1 MDYLINT
8 SVHKEMKMKYL
19 IVKSKRIAFYF
30 FILPLLLFTII
41 GFIDNPPFVV
51 FNFTIFGIVLIGLVL
66 IHAAYS
72 YVVENHM
79 EEVKESQPFMLSL
92 PSALVMFLICITLYY
107 NYVI

>member
-1 MDYLINT
+1 
-8 SVHKEMKMKYL
+8 MKLKYF

-41 GFIDNPPFVV
+41 GFIDNPPFLI
-51 FNFTIFGIVLIGLVL
+51 FNHTIFGIVLIGLVL

-79 EEVKESQPFMLSL
+79 EEVKESQPSMLSL
-92 PSALVMFLICITLYY
+92 PSTLVMFLICLTIYY